1 MAAAKST
8 ENHST
13 SNFNTRRTGQRGED
27 FAVRFLNKKGYRV
40 IERNYRC
47 IFGEIDLIARDK
59 DEIVFVEVKS
69 RRSKDFGAPEAAVD
83 TRKQK
88 KISRIAMNYLQEE
101 GLYDSNARFDVVAIH
116 FLPEGERVEIIKNA
130 FDLIS

>member
-1 MAAAKST
+1 MAAARST

-13 SNFNTRRTGQRGED
+13 SKLNTRRTGKRGED
-27 FAVRFLNKKGYRV
+27 YAVRFLTKKGYGI

-47 IFGEIDLIARDK
+47 IFGEIDLVARDQ

-69 RRSKDFGAPEAAVD
+69 RRSKNFGNPEAAVD
-83 TRKQK
+83 IKKQK
-88 KISRIAMNYLQEE
+88 KISRIAMNYLAEKE
-101 GLYDSNARFDVVAIH
+101 LDDRNARFDVVAIH
-116 FLPEGERVEIIKNA
+116 FLPEGEQVEIIKDA

>member
-13 SNFNTRRTGQRGED
+13 SKLNTRQVGKSGED
-27 FAVRFLNKKGYRV
+27 RAVRFLKKKGYRI

-47 IFGEIDLIARDK
+47 IFGEIDLVATDQ

-69 RRSKDFGAPEAAVD
+69 RRSKDFGNPEAAVD
-83 TRKQK
+83 IKKQK
-88 KISRIAMNYLQEE
+88 KISRIAMNYLAEKE
-101 GLYDSNARFDVVAIH
+101 LGDHNARFDVVAIH

-130 FDLIS
+130 FDFIS

>member
-13 SNFNTRRTGQRGED
+13 SKLNTRQVGKSGED
-27 FAVRFLNKKGYRV
+27 CAVRFLKKKGYKV

-47 IFGEIDLIARDK
+47 IFGEIDLVATDK

-69 RRSKDFGAPEAAVD
+69 RRSKGFGNPEAAVD
-83 TRKQK
+83 INKQK
-88 KISRIAMNYLQEE
+88 KISRIAMNYLMEKE
-101 GLYDSNARFDVVAIH
+101 LGDHNARFDVVAIH

-130 FDLIS
+130 FDFIS